1 MMVWYE
7 ILSLV
12 LNLLLGG
19 GLLVTLLT
27 LRSTRKMADEQAKG
41 AELDNDSKAS
51 STLMEYVVK
60 PLKVEMTSLRREIT
74 RFRNAIERIPECQYS
89 TECPVKDSLKNSE
102 DHEEI
107 ANDDYQS

>member
-12 LNLLLGG
+12 LNLVLSG
-19 GLLVTLLT
+19 GLVVTLLT
-27 LRSTRKMADEQAKG
+27 LRSAKKLADEQAKG
-41 AELDNDSKAS
+41 AELDNDTKAS

-89 TECPVKDSLKNSE
+89 SECPVKESLKNSE
-102 DHEEI
+102 NYEEI
-107 ANDDYQS
+107 ANDDYQQ